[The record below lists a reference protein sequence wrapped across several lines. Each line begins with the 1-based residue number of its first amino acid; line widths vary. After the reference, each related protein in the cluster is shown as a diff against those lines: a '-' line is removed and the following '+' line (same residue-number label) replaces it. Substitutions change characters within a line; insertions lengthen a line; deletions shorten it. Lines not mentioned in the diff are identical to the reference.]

1 MVKCVNHVGAHRV
14 KSAAERSRTK
24 FVQAAGNRQKNA
36 LVSHAE
42 NNLIFLGG
50 GERP

>member
-1 MVKCVNHVGAHRV
+1 MLKCVNHVGAQHV
-14 KSAAERSRTK
+14 KSVAEQSRTK

-50 GERP
+50 AGGL